1 MPATKALIRRPF
13 PCAVVALVLISLGA
27 CNGKADEQPGPQA
40 TPVRVAEAAIR
51 PLAIQIRAIG
61 SVTPLHTVDVR
72 SQVPGQ
78 LARVLFT
85 EGQEVREGQLL
96 AEIDPAPF
104 RAKVDEAIGQKQQ
117 NEAQLRYAE
126 RQLEI
131 YQGLAEKQILA
142 QTRLD
147 QQRTLVDQH
156 GGALAADHARLADA
170 RIQLGRTRIVAPV
183 SGRIG
188 MCRADPGNIV
198 GTTSTDVLA
207 VITQTRPISV
217 LFAAPESRLP
227 EIRAAIAAGRPLS
240 VQAWDR
246 AEKVMLAEGRLT
258 SLDNQI
264 DPQTGAVRIRAVF
277 PNADE
282 GLFPNQF
289 VNVRLTVGVLNDA
302 VTVPDAAIQ
311 QGSRGTYAWIADA
324 KGQARMRPIKIGPSN
339 AGMTAVTAGLS
350 SGDRVIVEGL
360 DRLSEGGAVE
370 IITKADTQSAQADA
384 TNSAS

>member
-1 MPATKALIRRPF
+1 MFATKALRRRPF
-13 PCAVVALVLISLGA
+13 ACAVVALTIISLGA
-27 CNGKADEQPGPQA
+27 CSGESEAQSEAKA
-40 TPVRVAEAAIR
+40 TPVRVAEAAVR

-61 SVTPLHTVDVR
+61 SVTPLHTVEVR
-72 SQVPGQ
+72 SQAPGQ

-96 AEIDPAPF
+96 AEIDPTPF
-104 RAKVDEAIGQKQQ
+104 RAKVDEAQGQKQQ
-117 NEAQLRYAE
+117 NEAQLRYAQ

-156 GGALAADHARLADA
+156 GGAVAADQARLADA
-170 RIQLGRTRIVAPV
+170 RIQLGRTRILAPV

-188 MCRADPGNIV
+188 MRRADPGNII
-198 GTTSTDVLA
+198 GASTDVLA

-227 EIRAAIAAGRPLS
+227 EIRAAIAAGLPLS

-324 KGQARMRPIKIGPSN
+324 KGEARMRQIKTGPSN
-339 AGMTAVTAGLS
+339 AGMTAVLAGLNA
-350 SGDRVIVEGL
+350 GDRVVVEGL
-360 DRLSEGGAVE
+360 DRLSEGGRVE
-370 IITKADTQSAQADA
+370 IISKPDTQAAQAQA
-384 TNSAS
+384 SNSAS

>member
-1 MPATKALIRRPF
+1 MSAIEALRRRRF
-13 PCAVVALVLISLGA
+13 PGVAIALALFGLGA
-27 CNGKADEQPGPQA
+27 CSKGGEAEAEQRA
-40 TPVRVAEAAIR
+40 TPVRVAEAAVR
-51 PLAIQIRAIG
+51 PLDIQIRAIG

-72 SQVPGQ
+72 SQVSGQ
-78 LARVLFT
+78 LAKVLFT

-104 RAKVDEAIGQKQQ
+104 RAKVDEIQGQRRQ
-117 NEAQLRYAE
+117 NEAQLRYAQ

-131 YQGLAEKQILA
+131 YQGLAEQQFLA

-156 GGALAADHARLADA
+156 GGALAADQARLADA
-170 RIQLGRTRIVAPV
+170 RIQLGRTRILAPV

-188 MCRADPGNIV
+188 IRRADPGNII
-198 GTTSTDVLA
+198 GTGSTDVLA

-217 LFAAPESRLP
+217 LFAAPEGRLP
-227 EIRAAIAAGRPLS
+227 EIRKAIAAGRPLT

-246 AEKVMLAEGRLT
+246 AEQVLLAEGRLT

-264 DPQTGAVRIRAVF
+264 DPQTGAVKIRAIF

-282 GLFPNQF
+282 SLFPNQF
-289 VNVRLTVGVLNDA
+289 VNVRLTVGTLSDA
-302 VTVPDAAIQ
+302 VTVPDAAVQ

-324 KGQARMRPIKIGPSN
+324 KGEARMRQIKIGPSN
-339 AGMTAVTAGLS
+339 QGMTAVLAGLAA
-350 SGDRVIVEGL
+350 GDRVVVEGL
-360 DRLSEGGAVE
+360 DRLSEGSAVE
-370 IITKADTQSAQADA
+370 IIAKPDTQAVQAE
-384 TNSAS
+384 TPNRAS

>member
-1 MPATKALIRRPF
+1 MF
-13 PCAVVALVLISLGA
+13 VNLGA
-27 CNGKADEQPGPQA
+27 CSGKDEDQSEPKA
-40 TPVRVAEAAIR
+40 TPVRIAEAAVR

-61 SVTPLHTVDVR
+61 SVTPLHTVEVR
-72 SQVPGQ
+72 SQAPGQ

-104 RAKVDEAIGQKQQ
+104 RAKVDEAQGQKQQ

-131 YQGLAEKQILA
+131 YQGLADKQILA

-156 GGALAADHARLADA
+156 GGAVAADQARLADA
-170 RIQLGRTRIVAPV
+170 RIQLGRTRILAPV

-188 MCRADPGNIV
+188 MRRADPGNII
-198 GTTSTDVLA
+198 GTGATDVLA

-227 EIRAAIAAGRPLS
+227 EIRAAIAAGLPLS

-246 AEKVMLAEGRLT
+246 TEKALLAEGRLT

-264 DPQTGAVRIRAVF
+264 DPQTGAIRIRAVF

-324 KGQARMRPIKIGPSN
+324 KGEARMRQIKIGPSN
-339 AGMTAVTAGLS
+339 AGMTSVLAGLKA
-350 SGDRVIVEGL
+350 GDRVVVEGL
-360 DRLSEGGAVE
+360 DRLSEGSPVE
-370 IITKADTQSAQADA
+370 IITTPDTQAAQAKA
-384 TNSAS
+384 PNSAS

>member
-1 MPATKALIRRPF
+1 MSAIKAPRRRQF
-13 PCAVVALVLISLGA
+13 ACAVVALTFISLGA
-27 CNGKADEQPGPQA
+27 CSGESEGQPEPKA
-40 TPVRVAEAAIR
+40 TPVRVAKAAVR
-51 PLAIQIRAIG
+51 PLAIEIRAIG
-61 SVTPLHTVDVR
+61 SVTPLHTVEVR
-72 SQVPGQ
+72 SQAPGQ
-78 LARVLFT
+78 LTRVLFT
-85 EGQEVREGQLL
+85 EGQEVRQGQLL

-104 RAKVDEAIGQKQQ
+104 RAKVDEVQGQKQQ

-156 GGALAADHARLADA
+156 GGAVAADQARLADA

-188 MCRADPGNIV
+188 MRRADPGNVI
-198 GTTSTDVLA
+198 GTSATDVLA

-217 LFAAPESRLP
+217 LFSAPESRLP

-246 AEKVMLAEGRLT
+246 TEKILLAEGRLT

-282 GLFPNQF
+282 VLFPNQF
-289 VNVRLTVGVLNDA
+289 VNVRLTVSTLNDA

-324 KGQARMRPIKIGPSN
+324 KGEARMRQIKIGPSN
-339 AGMTAVTAGLS
+339 AGWTAVLTGLNA
-350 SGDRVIVEGL
+350 GDRVVVEGL
-360 DRLSEGGAVE
+360 DRLSEGSPVE
-370 IITKADTQSAQADA
+370 VIAKPDTQAVQAQAP
-384 TNSAS
+384 TSAS